1 MLFGIKDCANM
12 QIVPLASGKPTMYIN
27 YAKTS
32 SIDFTSEEVYAYNKT
47 TKAIR

>member
-1 MLFGIKDCANM
+1 MLYGIKDCANLR
-12 QIVPLASGKPTMYIN
+12 IEPLATSKPAIYCN

-32 SIDFTSEEVYAYNKT
+32 SIDFTSEQVYAYNKS